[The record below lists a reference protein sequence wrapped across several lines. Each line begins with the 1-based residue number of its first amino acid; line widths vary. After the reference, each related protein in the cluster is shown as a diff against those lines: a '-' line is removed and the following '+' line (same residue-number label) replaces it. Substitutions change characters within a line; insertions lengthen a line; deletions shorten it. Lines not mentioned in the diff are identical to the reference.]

1 MSITDTLKKTSFDRN
16 DIIRLLVSTDTQE
29 IELIRKEAEDVLLT
43 QCGSEVFYRGL
54 IEFSNVCTCD
64 CLYCGIRKSN
74 TGVKRYTLSG
84 NEMVSAAVWCAEQ
97 GYGSVVLQSG
107 ERRDAHFV
115 ELVESVVKEI
125 KSQTVSQVLPHG
137 LGITLCCGEQS
148 SEVYKRWF
156 SAGAHR
162 YLLRIESSAPELFST
177 IHPPSQRLESRI
189 ECLRSL
195 KEIGFQVGT
204 GVMIGLPGQS
214 VEHLADDILFFRD
227 LDVDMIGMG
236 PYIVHSDTPMKS
248 HLHYYNEKKEWVF
261 QKSLLMIAATRLV
274 LRDVNIAATTALQ
287 TMKHDGREQGLRFGA
302 NVIMPQL
309 TPQEVRENYLL
320 YEGKPCL
327 DESAEQ
333 CRFCLQ
339 NRVQSVDR
347 VVGFNKW
354 GDSKH
359 WTRRN
364 LRTEP

>member
-1 MSITDTLKKTSFDRN
+1 MSIADILKKTSFSRN
-16 DIIRLLVSTDTQE
+16 DIIRILNCTDREE
-29 IELIRKEAEDVLLT
+29 IELVRAEAENVLLS

-54 IEFSNVCTCD
+54 IEFSNACACD
-64 CLYCGIRKSN
+64 CLYCGIRRSN
-74 TGVKRYTLSG
+74 AGVKRYTLSRS
-84 NEMVSAAVWCAEQ
+84 EMISAAVWCAEQ

-107 ERRDAHFV
+107 ERRDEKFI

-125 KSQTVSQVLPHG
+125 KSATVSEVLPRG

-148 SEVYKRWF
+148 PQVYERWF

-162 YLLRIESSAPELFST
+162 YLLRIESSDPGLFST
-177 IHPPSQRLESRI
+177 IHPSSQLLETRI

-195 KEIGFQVGT
+195 KRIGFQVGT

-214 VEHLADDILFFRD
+214 VENLADDVLFFRD

-248 HLHYYNEKKEWVF
+248 HLCYYNENKEQIF
-261 QKSLLMIAATRLV
+261 KKSLLMIAAARLV

-309 TPQEVRENYLL
+309 TPQEVRGNYLL

-359 WTRRN
+359 WARRN
-364 LRTEP
+364 LRNES